1 MAKETI
7 NGLGRRKTAVARVYL
22 KSGKGTFIVNGKD
35 IKEYIS
41 LKQLVD
47 RAIKPLNV
55 TESIDKFDITVNV
68 KGGGIKGQAEA
79 ISLGIARALVKNDE
93 TVKPALKAENLMT
106 RDSRMVERKKFGK
119 KKHVKAS
126 NSVNVNLQKF
136 IKIIWQFLNYLSK
149 KC

>member
-22 KSGKGTFIVNGKD
+22 KSGNGNFVINGKD
-35 IKEYIS
+35 IKDYIN

-47 RAIKPLNV
+47 RALKPLNV
-55 TESIDKFDITVNV
+55 LDAASKFDITVNV

-93 TVKPALKAENLMT
+93 TVKPALKAESLMT

-119 KKHVKAS
+119 KKARKS
-126 NSVNVNLQKF
+126 F
-136 IKIIWQFLNYLSK
+136 QFSK
-149 KC
+149 R

>member
-22 KSGKGTFIVNGKD
+22 KSGSGNFVINGKD
-35 IKEYIS
+35 IKDYIN

-47 RAIKPLNV
+47 RALKPLNV
-55 TESIDKFDITVNV
+55 IDSVEKFDVTVNV

-93 TVKPALKAENLMT
+93 TVKPALKAESLMT

-119 KKHVKAS
+119 KKARKS
-126 NSVNVNLQKF
+126 F
-136 IKIIWQFLNYLSK
+136 QFSK
-149 KC
+149 R

>member
-22 KSGKGTFIVNGKD
+22 KSGKGAVFVNGKD
-35 IKEYIS
+35 IKEYID

-47 RAIKPLNV
+47 RALKPLNV
-55 TESIDKFDITVNV
+55 VDAMAKFDISVNV

-93 TVKPALKAENLMT
+93 TVKPALKAQSLLT

-119 KKHVKAS
+119 KKARKS
-126 NSVNVNLQKF
+126 F
-136 IKIIWQFLNYLSK
+136 QFSK
-149 KC
+149 R

>member
-22 KSGKGTFIVNGKD
+22 KSGNGAIIINGKD
-35 IKEYIS
+35 IKEYIN
-41 LKQLVD
+41 LKQVID

-55 TESIDKFDITVNV
+55 VDAASKFDISVNV

-79 ISLGIARALVKNDE
+79 ISLGIARALVKSDE
-93 TVKPALKAENLMT
+93 AVKPALKAENLMT

-119 KKHVKAS
+119 KKARKS
-126 NSVNVNLQKF
+126 F
-136 IKIIWQFLNYLSK
+136 QFSK
-149 KC
+149 R

>member
-22 KSGKGTFIVNGKD
+22 KSGNGNFVINGKD
-35 IKEYIS
+35 IKDYIN

-47 RAIKPLNV
+47 RALKPLNV
-55 TESIDKFDITVNV
+55 LDVAAKFDITVNV

-93 TVKPALKAENLMT
+93 TVKPALKAESLMT

-119 KKHVKAS
+119 KKARKS
-126 NSVNVNLQKF
+126 F
-136 IKIIWQFLNYLSK
+136 QFSK
-149 KC
+149 R

>member
-119 KKHVKAS
+119 MPYYFDKFLKI
-126 NSVNVNLQKF
+126 NV
-136 IKIIWQFLNYLSK
+136 Y
-149 KC
+149 

>member
-22 KSGKGTFIVNGKD
+22 KSGKGAIIINGKD
-35 IKEYIS
+35 IKEYIN

-47 RAIKPLNV
+47 RALMPLNV
-55 TESIDKFDITVNV
+55 LDAAAKFDISVNV

-106 RDSRMVERKKFGK
+106 RDNRMVERKKFGK
-119 KKHVKAS
+119 KKARKS
-126 NSVNVNLQKF
+126 F
-136 IKIIWQFLNYLSK
+136 QFSK
-149 KC
+149 R

>member
-22 KSGKGTFIVNGKD
+22 KSGNGAITINGKD
-35 IKEYIS
+35 IKEYIN
-41 LKQLVD
+41 LKQLID

-55 TESIDKFDITVNV
+55 LDAAAKFDISVNV

-93 TVKPALKAENLMT
+93 AVKPALKAENLMT
-106 RDSRMVERKKFGK
+106 RESRMVERKKFGK
-119 KKHVKAS
+119 KKARKS
-126 NSVNVNLQKF
+126 F
-136 IKIIWQFLNYLSK
+136 QFSK
-149 KC
+149 R

>member
-22 KSGKGTFIVNGKD
+22 KSGKGTIIVNGKD

-47 RAIKPLNV
+47 RALKPLNV
-55 TESIDKFDITVNV
+55 LDAASKFDITVNV

-79 ISLGIARALVKNDE
+79 ISLGISRALVKNDE

-119 KKHVKAS
+119 KKARKS
-126 NSVNVNLQKF
+126 F
-136 IKIIWQFLNYLSK
+136 QFSK
-149 KC
+149 R

>member
-1 MAKETI
+1 MAKEAI

-22 KSGKGTFIVNGKD
+22 KSGKGAFIVNGKD
-35 IKEYIS
+35 INEYIT

-55 TESIDKFDITVNV
+55 TDSIGKFDITVNV
-68 KGGGIKGQAEA
+68 KDGGIKGQAEA

-119 KKHVKAS
+119 KKARKS
-126 NSVNVNLQKF
+126 F
-136 IKIIWQFLNYLSK
+136 QFSK
-149 KC
+149 R

>member
-22 KSGKGTFIVNGKD
+22 KSGKGKFIVNGKD
-35 IKEYIS
+35 IKDYIA
-41 LKQLVD
+41 LKQLLD
-47 RAIKPLNV
+47 RALKPLHMLDA
-55 TESIDKFDITVNV
+55 IAKFDVTVNV

-93 TVKPALKAENLMT
+93 TVKPVLKTENLLT

-119 KKHVKAS
+119 KKARKS
-126 NSVNVNLQKF
+126 F
-136 IKIIWQFLNYLSK
+136 QFSK
-149 KC
+149 R

>member
-22 KSGKGTFIVNGKD
+22 KSGKGNFVVNGKE
-35 IKEYIS
+35 IKEYIA

-47 RAIKPLNV
+47 RALKPLNV
-55 TESIDKFDITVNV
+55 IDAIAKFDVTVNV

-93 TVKPALKAENLMT
+93 TVKPALKAESLLT
-106 RDSRMVERKKFGK
+106 LDSRMVERKKFGK
-119 KKHVKAS
+119 KKARKS
-126 NSVNVNLQKF
+126 F
-136 IKIIWQFLNYLSK
+136 QFSK
-149 KC
+149 R

>member
-22 KSGKGTFIVNGKD
+22 KSGKGTITVNGKD
-35 IKEYIS
+35 IKEYIA

-55 TESIDKFDITVNV
+55 TDSIGKFDITVNV

-79 ISLGIARALVKNDE
+79 ISLGISRALVKNDE
-93 TVKPALKAENLMT
+93 TVKPALKAESLMT

-119 KKHVKAS
+119 KKARKS
-126 NSVNVNLQKF
+126 F
-136 IKIIWQFLNYLSK
+136 QFSK
-149 KC
+149 R